1 MNKSEFSK
9 RIAQY
14 MGVKQQDA
22 MLFMKA
28 LEEVLATSIK
38 EEEIITFQGFGT
50 FTLWKQTARKG
61 RNPKTGA
68 PSPIP
73 ARNSIKFKPGKQML
87 EHLNSEC
94 K

>member
-1 MNKSEFSK
+1 MRVSQK
-9 RIAQY
+9 
-14 MGVKQQDA
+14 DA
-22 MLFMKA
+22 LLFMKA

-87 EHLNSEC
+87 EHLNGEC